1 MFSETEHLRDLWS
14 DEDGSHNNNDSDN
27 RVTNTIDSRL
37 YFLIF
42 PSGEYEHETSPD
54 NEEDSTESSNEYNK
68 RNADSDDITSSVIA
82 ICINDGSCC
91 YSIWNKRDIHRSK
104 LKVRKIGWERI
115 SSLWAE
121 WVCNTGSEDVIKN
134 LLHSDEYFAWF
145 CVFCIR
151 NSEKI
156 HEYRKYKKHSEHE
169 EYTYYGMTDVID
181 SALYLL
187 FASS

>member
-1 MFSETEHLRDLWS
+1 MDIVLNGESQV
-14 DEDGSHNNNDSDN
+14 G
-27 RVTNTIDSRL
+27 VV
-37 YFLIF
+37 
-42 PSGEYEHETSPD
+42 SG
-54 NEEDSTESSNEYNK
+54 
-68 RNADSDDITSSVIA
+68 
-82 ICINDGSCC
+82 
-91 YSIWNKRDIHRSK
+91 
-104 LKVRKIGWERI
+104 
-115 SSLWAE
+115 
-121 WVCNTGSEDVIKN
+121 VCNTGSEDVIKN